1 MAMYV
6 YVIGTLPL
14 ISKLQGIIQQC
25 LQAINST
32 SDGSILSLK
41 YWWDLLLLLEPQYGY
56 FSNGAKP
63 WLVVK
68 EGAVD
73 TARKVFNGSDIH
85 ITTDS
90 CQC

>member
-6 YVIGTLPL
+6 IGTVPL

-25 LQAINST
+25 LQAINSA
-32 SDGSILSLK
+32 SGGGILSLK
-41 YWWDLLLLLEPQYGY
+41 CWWDLLLLLEPQYGC

-73 TARKVFNGSDIH
+73 TARKVFNDSDIH
-85 ITTDS
+85 ITTNS